1 MKSVLVTA
9 AFSNLG
15 QTICRLFHGNGY
27 FVYGTTTRKDVS
39 SPFVDKIIVI
49 DLCREKLSSD
59 GIDELDVLV
68 NNAGIFTESHIENL
82 SDEDYGRVFD
92 LNVKAAFFTIQAMLP
107 ALKKKDGSVVNISSM
122 NAVHPG
128 FGSTAHYDATKGA
141 VSAMTRSLASETG
154 LRINAVQPGL
164 IARPA
169 LEGSSLEEHWKSH
182 SVMKRMMEPDE
193 IARLVLFLAQSSGIY
208 GQCVTIDN
216 GYMLC

>member
-15 QTICRLFHGNGY
+15 QAICRLFHENDY

-39 SPFVDKIIVI
+39 SPVVDRIIVI
-49 DLCREKLSSD
+49 DLCREKLSPD

-92 LNVKAAFFTIQAMLP
+92 LNVKAAFFTIQALLP
-107 ALKKKDGSVVNISSM
+107 ALKKKNGSVVNISSM

-128 FGSTAHYDATKGA
+128 FGSTSHYDATKGA

-154 LRINAVQPGL
+154 LRVNAVQPGL

-216 GYMLC
+216 GYTLC